1 MKKKMKQRIL
11 RFQLVETL
19 SRLWPYL
26 KPERR
31 RLLLVA
37 AATLGLTVVEVSV
50 PILVG
55 IFLDS
60 LLSEL
65 GGRQPSTPP
74 LLDNRMIIALL
85 ALGALLRGYLLY
97 QQRSLSGQM
106 GQRVAARMRDA
117 LWVHLQKL
125 PLEFTRRR
133 GPGRLLVRFI
143 SDTKAVQRL
152 VSQGMVQLV
161 QDVLVVI
168 GVIAVLTYLNL
179 LVGLGTTLLLPLIA
193 LVFGRIN
200 PKVKKAAR
208 DPRYRGTR
216 LSAYMNERLTGLA
229 AVKIHGR
236 QREEAKR
243 ARKLNRKVASRGGRL
258 AAAGGQLQGASAAAV
273 ALVTTLTL
281 GLAAEEV
288 AAGRLTAGYLV
299 TSYALIGLLVPIVQ
313 RITIFNR
320 TLQEAQ
326 ISVERLAQT
335 LAEEPESPQ
344 EEELP
349 EVEVSEGLVSVEGVS
364 FSYPDGTLALEDV
377 SLTARRGELVALV
390 GPNGAGKSKPLELL
404 PRFRQPTNGRIMIDG
419 QDITEVS
426 LESLRSK
433 IGFVTQDTPLFEA
446 TITENITYGTRGDA
460 SSEALEEQIQQ
471 AARLAGVDELVASL
485 PEGWE
490 TKVSEGRRMLSRGQ
504 RQRVVLARALA
515 ADPPIIVLDEVG
527 SALDIETQRTLAE
540 QLRMLAQ
547 HKTVILATQSMPAM
561 LMADRVYKMEGG
573 RIVEEDRDEAILTH
587 LEGT

>member
-1 MKKKMKQRIL
+1 MKQRIL

-31 RLLLVA
+31 RLLLIA

-55 IFLDS
+55 IFMNS

-65 GGRQPSTPP
+65 SGRQSTTAP
-74 LLDNRMIIALL
+74 LLDNRTIIALV
-85 ALGALLRGYLLY
+85 AVGALLRGYLLY
-97 QQRSLSGQM
+97 QQRSLSGRI

-117 LWVHLQKL
+117 VWVHLQEV
-125 PLEFTRRR
+125 PLEYTRRR

-152 VSQGMVQLV
+152 VSQGMVQLI
-161 QDVLVVI
+161 QDVLFVI
-168 GVIAVLTYLNL
+168 GAIAVLMYLNL
-179 LVGLGTTLLLPLIA
+179 LVGFGVTLLLPLTA
-193 LVFGRIN
+193 LVFWRIN
-200 PKVKKAAR
+200 PRVQQASR
-208 DPRYRGTR
+208 DTRYRRTL
-216 LSAYMNERLTGLA
+216 LSAHLNERLTGLA
-229 AVKIHGR
+229 VVKIHGR

-243 ARKLNRKVASRGGRL
+243 VGKLNRKVASRGARL
-258 AAAGGQLQGASAAAV
+258 AAAGGRLQGASAATV

-288 AAGRLTAGYLV
+288 AAGRLSAGYLV
-299 TSYALIGLLVPIVQ
+299 TSYALIGLLAPVVQ
-313 RITIFNR
+313 RITIVNR

-349 EVEVSEGLVSVEGVS
+349 EVEVSEGLVSIEGVS
-364 FSYPDGTLALEDV
+364 FSYPDGTLALENV

-390 GPNGAGKSKPLELL
+390 GPNGAGKSTLLELL
-404 PRFRQPTNGRIMIDG
+404 PRFRQPTNGRIVIDG
-419 QDITEVS
+419 QDIAGVS

-433 IGFVTQDTPLFEA
+433 IGFVTQDTPLFDG
-446 TITENITYGTRGDA
+446 TITENVTYGVRGDA
-460 SSEALEEQIQQ
+460 SEASEEQIQQ

-490 TKVSEGRRMLSRGQ
+490 TKVREGRRMLSRGQ

-515 ADPPIIVLDEVG
+515 ADPSIILLDEVG
-527 SALDIETQRTLAE
+527 SVLDIESQRTLSE
-540 QLRMLAQ
+540 QLRVLAE
-547 HKTVILATQSMPAM
+547 HKTVILATHSMPAM
-561 LMADRVYKMEGG
+561 LMADRVYRMEGG
-573 RIVEEDRDEAILTH
+573 RIVEEDRDEAVLTR
-587 LEGT
+587 LEGM

>member
-1 MKKKMKQRIL
+1 MKRRIL

-26 KPERR
+26 RPERR

-55 IFLDS
+55 KFINS

-65 GGRQPSTPP
+65 SGRQPTTTAPV
-74 LLDNRMIIALL
+74 LNNHVILALL
-85 ALGALLRGYLLY
+85 AVGALLRGYLLY
-97 QQRSLSGQM
+97 QQRSLSGRI
-106 GQRVAARMRDA
+106 GQRVTARMRDA
-117 LWVHLQKL
+117 VWVHLQEVS
-125 PLEFTRRR
+125 LEYTRRR
-133 GPGRLLVRFI
+133 GPGRLLVRFL
-143 SDTKAVQRL
+143 SDAKAVQRL

-161 QDVLVVI
+161 QDVLFVI
-168 GVIAVLTYLNL
+168 GAIAVLMYLNL
-179 LVGLGTTLLLPLIA
+179 LVGLGTALLLPLTA
-193 LVFGRIN
+193 LIFWGIN
-200 PKVKKAAR
+200 PKVQKASR
-208 DPRYRGTR
+208 DTRYRRTL
-216 LSAYMNERLTGLA
+216 LSAHLNERLMGLA
-229 AVKIHGR
+229 VVKIHGR

-243 ARKLNRKVASRGGRL
+243 ASKLNSKVASRGARM
-258 AAAGGQLQGASAAAV
+258 AAAGGRLQGASAATV

-288 AAGRLTAGYLV
+288 AAGRLSAGYLV
-299 TSYALIGLLVPIVQ
+299 TSYALIGLLAPVVQ
-313 RITIFNR
+313 RITTFNR

-349 EVEVSEGLVSVEGVS
+349 EVQVSEGLVSVEGVS
-364 FSYPDGTLALEDV
+364 FSYPDGTPALDDV

-390 GPNGAGKSKPLELL
+390 GANGAGKSTLLELL
-404 PRFRQPTNGRIMIDG
+404 PRFRRPTDGRIVIDG
-419 QDITEVS
+419 QDTAGVS

-433 IGFVTQDTPLFEA
+433 VGFVAQDTPLFNG
-446 TITENITYGTRGDA
+446 TIAENVTYGVRGEA
-460 SSEALEEQIQQ
+460 SEASEEQIQR

-490 TKVSEGRRMLSRGQ
+490 TKVREGRRMLSSGQ
-504 RQRVVLARALA
+504 RQRVALARALA
-515 ADPPIIVLDEVG
+515 ADPSIIVLDEVG
-527 SALDIETQRTLAE
+527 SGLDIETQKTLSE
-540 QLRMLAQ
+540 HMRVLAQ
-547 HKTVILATQSMPAM
+547 HKTVILATHSMPAM
-561 LMADRVYKMEGG
+561 LMADRVYRMEGG
-573 RIVEEDRDEAILTH
+573 RIVEEDRDEAVLTR
-587 LEGT
+587 LEGM

>member
-1 MKKKMKQRIL
+1 MEQRIQQRIL

-19 SRLWPYL
+19 SRIWPYL

-31 RLLLVA
+31 RLFLVA

-55 IFLDS
+55 IFIDS

-65 GGRQPSTPP
+65 SGRQPTTTP
-74 LLDNRMIIALL
+74 LLDNRTIIALL
-85 ALGALLRGYLLY
+85 GVGALMRGYLLY
-97 QQRSLSGQM
+97 QQRSLSGRM

-117 LWVHLQKL
+117 LWVHLQQM
-125 PLEFTRRR
+125 PLEYTRRR

-152 VSQGMVQLV
+152 VSQGMVQLI
-161 QDVLVVI
+161 QDILVVI

-179 LVGLGTTLLLPLIA
+179 LVGLGTILLLPLIA
-193 LVFGRIN
+193 LIFWRMN
-200 PKVKKAAR
+200 PRVQKASR
-208 DPRYRGTR
+208 DTRTRRTR

-258 AAAGGQLQGASAAAV
+258 ASAGAV
-273 ALVTTLTL
+273 ALATTLTL
-281 GLAAEEV
+281 ALAAEEV
-288 AAGRLTAGYLV
+288 AAGRLSAGYLV
-299 TSYALIGLLVPIVQ
+299 TSYALIGLLAPIVQ

-335 LAEEPESPQ
+335 LAEEPESPH

-364 FSYPDGTLALEDV
+364 FSYPDGTLVLDEV

-390 GPNGAGKSKPLELL
+390 GPNGAGKSTLLELL

-419 QDITEVS
+419 QDIADVS

-433 IGFVTQDTPLFEA
+433 IGFVNQEILLIDT
-446 TITENITYGTRGDA
+446 TTTENVTYGTRDDA
-460 SSEALEEQIQQ
+460 SEEQIQQ
-471 AARLAGVDELVASL
+471 AARLAGVDEVVASL
-485 PEGWE
+485 PDGWE
-490 TKVSEGRRMLSRGQ
+490 TKVREGRRMLSQGQ

-515 ADPPIIVLDEVG
+515 ADPSIIVLDEVG
-527 SALDIETQRTLAE
+527 SGLDIETQQTLSE
-540 QLRMLAQ
+540 QLRVLAQ
-547 HKTVILATQSMPAM
+547 HKTVIVATHSMPAM
-561 LMADRVYKMEGG
+561 LMADRVYRMEGG
-573 RIVEEDRDEAILTH
+573 RIVEEDRGEAVLTR

>member
-1 MKKKMKQRIL
+1 MKQRIH

-19 SRLWPYL
+19 SRIWPYL
-26 KPERR
+26 KPEWR

-37 AATLGLTVVEVSV
+37 GATLGLTVVEVSV

-55 IFLDS
+55 IFVNS

-65 GGRQPSTPP
+65 SGRQPTTMAP
-74 LLDNRMIIALL
+74 LLNNRTILVLL
-85 ALGALLRGYLLY
+85 AVGALLRGYLLY
-97 QQRSLSGQM
+97 QQRSLSGRI
-106 GQRVAARMRDA
+106 GQRVAASMRDA
-117 LWVHLQKL
+117 VWAHLQEV
-125 PLEFTRRR
+125 PLDYTRRR

-161 QDVLVVI
+161 QDVLFVI
-168 GVIAVLTYLNL
+168 GAIAVLTYLNL
-179 LVGLGTTLLLPLIA
+179 VVGLSATLLLPLIA
-193 LVFGRIN
+193 LIFWRIN
-200 PKVKKAAR
+200 PRVQQASR
-208 DPRYRGTR
+208 DTRNRRTR
-216 LSAYMNERLTGLA
+216 LSAHLNERLTGLA
-229 AVKIHGR
+229 VVKIHGR
-236 QREEAKR
+236 RRDEAKR
-243 ARKLNRKVASRGGRL
+243 VRKLNRNVASRGTRL
-258 AAAGGQLQGASAAAV
+258 ATAGGQLQGASAATV

-288 AAGRLTAGYLV
+288 AAGRLSAGYLV
-299 TSYALIGLLVPIVQ
+299 TSYALIGLLAPVVQ
-313 RITIFNR
+313 RITIVNR

-335 LAEEPESPQ
+335 LAEESESPRD
-344 EEELP
+344 EELP
-349 EVEVSEGLVSVEGVS
+349 EVEVSEGFVSVEGVS
-364 FSYPDGTLALEDV
+364 FSYPDGTLALENV

-390 GPNGAGKSKPLELL
+390 GSNGAGKSTLLELV
-404 PRFRQPTNGRIMIDG
+404 PRFRQPTNGRIVIDG
-419 QDITEVS
+419 QDIAGVS

-433 IGFVTQDTPLFEA
+433 IGFVTQDTPLFDG
-446 TITENITYGTRGDA
+446 TITENVTYGVRGDA
-460 SSEALEEQIQQ
+460 SEEQIQQ

-490 TKVSEGRRMLSRGQ
+490 TKVREGRRMLSRGQ

-527 SALDIETQRTLAE
+527 STLDIETQRTLSE
-540 QLRMLAQ
+540 RLRVLAQ
-547 HKTVILATQSMPAM
+547 HKTVIVATHSMPAM

-573 RIVEEDRDEAILTH
+573 RIVEEDRDEAVLTH

>member
-1 MKKKMKQRIL
+1 MKQRIL

-19 SRLWPYL
+19 SRIWPFL
-26 KPERR
+26 KPEWQ

-37 AATLGLTVVEVSV
+37 AMTLGLIVVEVSV

-60 LLSEL
+60 LLSGL
-65 GGRQPSTPP
+65 SGRQPTTTAP
-74 LLDNRMIIALL
+74 LLNNRMIIGLL
-85 ALGALLRGYLLY
+85 AVGALLRGYLLY
-97 QQRSLSGQM
+97 QQRSISGRI

-117 LWVHLQKL
+117 VWVHLQEV
-125 PLEFTRRR
+125 PLDYTRRR

-161 QDVLVVI
+161 QDVLFVM
-168 GVIAVLTYLNL
+168 GAIAVLTYLNL
-179 LVGLGTTLLLPLIA
+179 VVGLATTLLLPLIA
-193 LVFGRIN
+193 LIFWRIN
-200 PKVKKAAR
+200 PRVQQASR
-208 DPRYRGTR
+208 DTRNRRTR
-216 LSAYMNERLTGLA
+216 LSAHLNERLTGLA
-229 AVKIHGR
+229 VVKVHGR

-243 ARKLNRKVASRGGRL
+243 VRKLNRNVASRGARL
-258 AAAGGQLQGASAAAV
+258 ATAGGQLQGASAATV

-288 AAGRLTAGYLV
+288 AAGRLSAGYLV
-299 TSYALIGLLVPIVQ
+299 TSYALIGLLAPVVQ

-320 TLQEAQ
+320 TLQEAE

-335 LAEEPESPQ
+335 LAEEPESPRD
-344 EEELP
+344 EELP

-364 FSYPDGTLALEDV
+364 FSYPDGTLAVDEV

-390 GPNGAGKSKPLELL
+390 GPNGAGKSTLLELL
-404 PRFRQPTNGRIMIDG
+404 PRFRQPTNGRIVVDG
-419 QDITEVS
+419 QDIADVS

-433 IGFVTQDTPLFEA
+433 IGFVTQDTPLFDG
-446 TITENITYGTRGDA
+446 TIAENVTYGVRGEA
-460 SSEALEEQIQQ
+460 SEEQIQQ

-490 TKVSEGRRMLSRGQ
+490 TKVREGRRMLSHGQ

-515 ADPPIIVLDEVG
+515 ADPSIILLDEVG
-527 SALDIETQRTLAE
+527 SGLDIETQRALSE
-540 QLRMLAQ
+540 QLRVLAQ
-547 HKTVILATQSMPAM
+547 HKTVIVATHSMPAI
-561 LMADRVYKMEGG
+561 LMADRVYRIDRG
-573 RIVEEDRDEAILTH
+573 RIVEEDHDAMLTR
-587 LEGT
+587 LEELP

>member
-1 MKKKMKQRIL
+1 MKQRIL

-19 SRLWPYL
+19 SRIWPYL
-26 KPERR
+26 KPEWRG
-31 RLLLVA
+31 LLLVA

-55 IFLDS
+55 IFIDS
-60 LLSEL
+60 LLSGL
-65 GGRQPSTPP
+65 SGRQPTTTAP
-74 LLDNRMIIALL
+74 LLNNRMIIVLL
-85 ALGALLRGYLLY
+85 AVGALLRGYLLY
-97 QQRSLSGQM
+97 QQRSLSGRI

-117 LWVHLQKL
+117 VWVHLQEV
-125 PLEFTRRR
+125 PLDYTRRR

-161 QDVLVVI
+161 QDILFVI
-168 GVIAVLTYLNL
+168 GAIAVLTYLNL
-179 LVGLGTTLLLPLIA
+179 VVGLGTILLLPLIA
-193 LVFGRIN
+193 LIFWRMN
-200 PKVKKAAR
+200 PRVQKASR
-208 DPRYRGTR
+208 DTRNRRTR
-216 LSAYMNERLTGLA
+216 LSAHLNERLTGLA
-229 AVKIHGR
+229 VVKIHGR

-243 ARKLNRKVASRGGRL
+243 VRKLNRNVASRGTRL
-258 AAAGGQLQGASAAAV
+258 ATAGGQLQGASAATV

-288 AAGRLTAGYLV
+288 AAGRLSAGYLV
-299 TSYALIGLLVPIVQ
+299 TSYALIGLLAPVVQ

-320 TLQEAQ
+320 TLQEAE
-326 ISVERLAQT
+326 ISIERLAQT

-349 EVEVSEGLVSVEGVS
+349 EVEVGEGLVSVEGVS
-364 FSYPDGTLALEDV
+364 FSYPDGTQALDEV
-377 SLTARRGELVALV
+377 SLTAGRGELVALV
-390 GPNGAGKSKPLELL
+390 GPNGAGKSTLLELL

-419 QDITEVS
+419 QDIADVS

-433 IGFVTQDTPLFEA
+433 IGFVNQDTPLFDG
-446 TITENITYGTRGDA
+446 TITENVTYGVRGDA
-460 SSEALEEQIQQ
+460 SEEQIQQ

-547 HKTVILATQSMPAM
+547 HKTVIVATHSMHAM

-573 RIVEEDRDEAILTH
+573 RIVEEDRDEAVLTR
-587 LEGT
+587 LEGA

>member
-1 MKKKMKQRIL
+1 MKQRIQQRIL

-37 AATLGLTVVEVSV
+37 AATLGLTVVEVSI

-60 LLSEL
+60 LLSDL
-65 GGRQPSTPP
+65 SGRQPPTVPV
-74 LLDNRMIIALL
+74 LDNHMIIALL
-85 ALGALLRGYLLY
+85 AVGALLRGYLLY

-117 LWVHLQKL
+117 LWVHLQKM
-125 PLEFTRRR
+125 PLEYTRRR

-168 GVIAVLTYLNL
+168 GVIGVLMYLNL

-193 LVFGRIN
+193 LIFWRIN
-200 PKVKKAAR
+200 PRVQKASR
-208 DPRYRGTR
+208 DTRTRRTR
-216 LSAYMNERLTGLA
+216 LSAYMNERLTGLV

-258 AAAGGQLQGASAAAV
+258 ATAGAQLQGASAGAV
-273 ALVTTLTL
+273 ALITTLAL
-281 GLAAEEV
+281 ALAAEEV
-288 AAGRLTAGYLV
+288 AAGRLSAGYLV

-344 EEELP
+344 DEELP
-349 EVEVSEGLVSVEGVS
+349 QVEVSEGLVSIEGVS
-364 FSYPDGTLALEDV
+364 FSYPDGTLTLENA

-390 GPNGAGKSKPLELL
+390 GPNGAGKSTLLELL
-404 PRFRQPTNGRIMIDG
+404 PRFRQPTHGRIMIDG
-419 QDITEVS
+419 QDTAGVS

-433 IGFVTQDTPLFEA
+433 IGFVTQDTPLFDG
-446 TITENITYGTRGDA
+446 TITENVTYGMRGDA
-460 SSEALEEQIQQ
+460 SEASEEQIQQ

-527 SALDIETQRTLAE
+527 SPLDIEAQRTLAE

-547 HKTVILATQSMPAM
+547 HKTVILATHSMPAM

-573 RIVEEDRDEAILTH
+573 RIVEEDRDEVMLTR
-587 LEGT
+587 LEGA

>member
-1 MKKKMKQRIL
+1 MKQRIL

-31 RLLLVA
+31 RLLLIA

-55 IFLDS
+55 IFMNS

-65 GGRQPSTPP
+65 SGRQSTTAPVM
-74 LLDNRMIIALL
+74 DNRMIIALL
-85 ALGALLRGYLLY
+85 AVGALLRGYLLY
-97 QQRSLSGQM
+97 QQRSLSGRI

-117 LWVHLQKL
+117 VWVHLQEV
-125 PLEFTRRR
+125 PLEYTRWR

-152 VSQGMVQLV
+152 VSQGMVQLI
-161 QDVLVVI
+161 QDVLFVI
-168 GVIAVLTYLNL
+168 GAIAVLMYLNL
-179 LVGLGTTLLLPLIA
+179 LVGFGVTLLLPLTA
-193 LVFGRIN
+193 LVFWRIN
-200 PKVKKAAR
+200 PRVQQASR
-208 DPRYRGTR
+208 DTRYRRTL
-216 LSAYMNERLTGLA
+216 LSAHLNERLTGLA
-229 AVKIHGR
+229 VVKIHGR

-243 ARKLNRKVASRGGRL
+243 VGKLNRKVASRGARL
-258 AAAGGQLQGASAAAV
+258 AAAGGRLQGASAATV

-299 TSYALIGLLVPIVQ
+299 TSYALIGLLAPVVQ
-313 RITIFNR
+313 RITIVNR

-349 EVEVSEGLVSVEGVS
+349 EVEVSEGLVSIEGVS
-364 FSYPDGTLALEDV
+364 FSYPDGTLALDGV
-377 SLTARRGELVALV
+377 NLTARRGELVALV
-390 GPNGAGKSKPLELL
+390 GPNGAGKSTLLELL
-404 PRFRQPTNGRIMIDG
+404 PRFGQPTHGRIVIDG
-419 QDITEVS
+419 QDIADVS

-433 IGFVTQDTPLFEA
+433 IGFVTQDTPLFDG
-446 TITENITYGTRGDA
+446 TITENVTYGVRGDA
-460 SSEALEEQIQQ
+460 SEASEEQIQQ

-485 PEGWE
+485 PDGWE
-490 TKVSEGRRMLSRGQ
+490 TKVREGRRMLSRGQ

-515 ADPPIIVLDEVG
+515 ADPSIILLDEVG
-527 SALDIETQRTLAE
+527 SVLDIESQRTLSE
-540 QLRMLAQ
+540 QLRVLAE
-547 HKTVILATQSMPAM
+547 HKTVIFATHSMPAM
-561 LMADRVYKMEGG
+561 LMADRVYRMEGG
-573 RIVEEDRDEAILTH
+573 RIVEEDRDAVLTR
-587 LEGT
+587 LEGM

>member
-1 MKKKMKQRIL
+1 MKQRIL
-11 RFQLVETL
+11 RLQLVETL
-19 SRLWPYL
+19 SRIWPYL
-26 KPERR
+26 KPERY

-65 GGRQPSTPP
+65 SGRQPATAPV
-74 LLDNRMIIALL
+74 LDNRMILALL
-85 ALGALLRGYLLY
+85 AAGALLRGYLLY
-97 QQRSLSGQM
+97 QQRSLSGRI

-117 LWVHLQKL
+117 VWVQLQEL
-125 PLEFTRRR
+125 PLEYTRRR

-152 VSQGMVQLV
+152 VSQGMVQLI

-168 GVIAVLTYLNL
+168 GVIAVLAYLNL

-193 LVFGRIN
+193 LVFWRIN
-200 PKVKKAAR
+200 PRVQQASR
-208 DPRYRGTR
+208 DTRSRRTR
-216 LSAYMNERLTGLA
+216 LSAYLNERLTGLA

-243 ARKLNRKVASRGGRL
+243 AGKLNRKVASRGGRL
-258 AAAGGQLQGASAAAV
+258 ATAGAQLQGASAATV

-299 TSYALIGLLVPIVQ
+299 TSYALIGLLAPVVQ

-344 EEELP
+344 DEELP
-349 EVEVSEGLVSVEGVS
+349 DVEVSEGLVSVEGVS
-364 FSYPDGTLALEDV
+364 FSYPDGTLALDEV

-390 GPNGAGKSKPLELL
+390 GPNGAGKSTLLELL
-404 PRFRQPTNGRIMIDG
+404 PRFRQPTNGRIVIDG
-419 QDITEVS
+419 QDIADFS

-433 IGFVTQDTPLFEA
+433 IGFVTQDTPLFDG
-446 TITENITYGTRGDA
+446 TIAENVTYGVRGDA
-460 SSEALEEQIQQ
+460 AEEQIQQ

-490 TKVSEGRRMLSRGQ
+490 TKVREGRRMLSRGQ

-515 ADPPIIVLDEVG
+515 ADPSIIVLDEVG
-527 SALDIETQRTLAE
+527 SALDIETQRTLTE
-540 QLRMLAQ
+540 ELRVLAQ
-547 HKTVILATQSMPAM
+547 HKTVIVATHSMPAM
-561 LMADRVYKMEGG
+561 LMADRIYRMDRGC
-573 RIVEEDRDEAILTH
+573 IVEEDRDAVLTH

>member
-1 MKKKMKQRIL
+1 MKQRIL

-31 RLLLVA
+31 RLLLIA

-55 IFLDS
+55 IFMNS

-65 GGRQPSTPP
+65 SGRQSTTAPVM
-74 LLDNRMIIALL
+74 DNRMILVLL
-85 ALGALLRGYLLY
+85 AVGALLRGYLLY
-97 QQRSLSGQM
+97 QQRSLSGRI

-117 LWVHLQKL
+117 VWVHLQEV
-125 PLEFTRRR
+125 PLDYARRR

-152 VSQGMVQLV
+152 VSQGMVQLG
-161 QDVLVVI
+161 QDVLFV
-168 GVIAVLTYLNL
+168 GGAIAVLTYLNL
-179 LVGLGTTLLLPLIA
+179 VVGLSTALLLPLTA
-193 LVFGRIN
+193 LIFWRIN
-200 PKVKKAAR
+200 PRVQQASR
-208 DPRYRGTR
+208 DTR
-216 LSAYMNERLTGLA
+216 NRRTLLSAHLNERLTGLA
-229 AVKIHGR
+229 VVKIHGR

-243 ARKLNRKVASRGGRL
+243 VGKLNRKVASRGARL
-258 AAAGGQLQGASAAAV
+258 ASAGGQLQGASAATV

-288 AAGRLTAGYLV
+288 AAGRLSAGYLV
-299 TSYALIGLLVPIVQ
+299 TSYALIGLLAPIVQ

-335 LAEEPESPQ
+335 LAEEPESPH

-390 GPNGAGKSKPLELL
+390 GPNGAGKSTLLELL
-404 PRFRQPTNGRIMIDG
+404 PRFRQPSNGRIVIDG
-419 QDITEVS
+419 QDIAGVS

-433 IGFVTQDTPLFEA
+433 IGFVTQDTSLIDG
-446 TITENITYGTRGDA
+446 TTTENVTYGVRGDA
-460 SSEALEEQIQQ
+460 SEASEEQIQQ

-485 PEGWE
+485 PDGWE
-490 TKVSEGRRMLSRGQ
+490 TKVREGRRMLSSGQ

-515 ADPPIIVLDEVG
+515 ADPSIIVLDEVG
-527 SALDIETQRTLAE
+527 SVLDIETQRTLTE
-540 QLRMLAQ
+540 QLRVLAQ
-547 HKTVILATQSMPAM
+547 HKTVIFATHSMPAM
-561 LMADRVYKMEGG
+561 LMADRVYRMEGG
-573 RIVEEDRDEAILTH
+573 RIVEEDRHEVVLTR
-587 LEGT
+587 LEGM

>member
-1 MKKKMKQRIL
+1 MKQRIL

-37 AATLGLTVVEVSV
+37 ATTLGLTVVEVSV

-55 IFLDS
+55 KFMNS

-65 GGRQPSTPP
+65 SGRQPTTTPA
-74 LLDNRMIIALL
+74 LLNNHVIIALL
-85 ALGALLRGYLLY
+85 AVGALLRGYLLY
-97 QQRSLSGQM
+97 QQRSLSGRI
-106 GQRVAARMRDA
+106 GQRVTARMRDA
-117 LWVHLQKL
+117 VWVHLQEV
-125 PLEFTRRR
+125 PLEYTRRR
-133 GPGRLLVRFI
+133 GPGRLLVRFL
-143 SDTKAVQRL
+143 SDAKAVQRL
-152 VSQGMVQLV
+152 VSQGMVQLI
-161 QDVLVVI
+161 QDVLFVI
-168 GVIAVLTYLNL
+168 GAIAVLLYLNL
-179 LVGLGTTLLLPLIA
+179 LVGLGVTLLLPLTA
-193 LVFGRIN
+193 LVFWRIN
-200 PKVKKAAR
+200 PRVQKASR
-208 DPRYRGTR
+208 DTRYRRTL
-216 LSAYMNERLTGLA
+216 LSAHLNERLSGLA
-229 AVKIHGR
+229 VVKIHGR

-243 ARKLNRKVASRGGRL
+243 VGKLNSKVASRGARM
-258 AAAGGQLQGASAAAV
+258 AAAGGRLQGASAATV

-288 AAGRLTAGYLV
+288 AAGRLSAGYLV
-299 TSYALIGLLVPIVQ
+299 TSYALIGLLAPVVQ
-313 RITIFNR
+313 RITTFNR

-335 LAEEPESPQ
+335 LAEERESPQ

-364 FSYPDGTLALEDV
+364 FSYPDGTLALDDV
-377 SLTARRGELVALV
+377 SLRARRGELVALV
-390 GPNGAGKSKPLELL
+390 GANGAGKSTLLELL

-419 QDITEVS
+419 QDIAGVS

-433 IGFVTQDTPLFEA
+433 IGFVTQDTPLFDG
-446 TITENITYGTRGDA
+446 TITENVTYGVRGDA
-460 SSEALEEQIQQ
+460 SEASEEQIQQ

-490 TKVSEGRRMLSRGQ
+490 TKVREGRRMLSSGQ

-515 ADPPIIVLDEVG
+515 ADPSIIVLDEVG
-527 SALDIETQRTLAE
+527 SVLDIEAQRTLSE
-540 QLRMLAQ
+540 QLRVLAK
-547 HKTVILATQSMPAM
+547 HKTVIVATHSMPAM
-561 LMADRVYKMEGG
+561 LMADRVYRMEGG
-573 RIVEEDRDEAILTH
+573 RIVEEDRGEAVLTR
-587 LEGT
+587 LEGA

>member
-1 MKKKMKQRIL
+1 MKQRIQQLIL

-26 KPERR
+26 KLERR
-31 RLLLVA
+31 WLLLVA

-161 QDVLVVI
+161 QDVLVVV

-193 LVFGRIN
+193 LVFWRIN
-200 PKVKKAAR
+200 PRVQKASR
-208 DPRYRGTR
+208 DTRYRRTR

-236 QREEAKR
+236 QRGRCGKVECRVLGNVLCADR
-243 ARKLNRKVASRGGRL
+243 A
-258 AAAGGQLQGASAAAV
+258 
-273 ALVTTLTL
+273 
-281 GLAAEEV
+281 
-288 AAGRLTAGYLV
+288 
-299 TSYALIGLLVPIVQ
+299 
-313 RITIFNR
+313 
-320 TLQEAQ
+320 
-326 ISVERLAQT
+326 
-335 LAEEPESPQ
+335 
-344 EEELP
+344 
-349 EVEVSEGLVSVEGVS
+349 
-364 FSYPDGTLALEDV
+364 
-377 SLTARRGELVALV
+377 V
-390 GPNGAGKSKPLELL
+390 GPNHPTDHYLQPNAPGGADLC
-404 PRFRQPTNGRIMIDG
+404 
-419 QDITEVS
+419 
-426 LESLRSK
+426 
-433 IGFVTQDTPLFEA
+433 
-446 TITENITYGTRGDA
+446 
-460 SSEALEEQIQQ
+460 
-471 AARLAGVDELVASL
+471 
-485 PEGWE
+485 
-490 TKVSEGRRMLSRGQ
+490 
-504 RQRVVLARALA
+504 
-515 ADPPIIVLDEVG
+515 
-527 SALDIETQRTLAE
+527 
-540 QLRMLAQ
+540 
-547 HKTVILATQSMPAM
+547 
-561 LMADRVYKMEGG
+561 
-573 RIVEEDRDEAILTH
+573 
-587 LEGT
+587 

>member
-1 MKKKMKQRIL
+1 MKQRIL

-19 SRLWPYL
+19 SRIWPYL

-55 IFLDS
+55 IFMNS

-65 GGRQPSTPP
+65 SGRQPTTTAP
-74 LLDNRMIIALL
+74 LLNNRTIIALL
-85 ALGALLRGYLLY
+85 AVGALLRGYLLY
-97 QQRSLSGQM
+97 QQRSLSGRI

-117 LWVHLQKL
+117 VWVHLQEV
-125 PLEFTRRR
+125 PLEYTRRR

-161 QDVLVVI
+161 QDVLFVI
-168 GVIAVLTYLNL
+168 GAIAVLLYLNL
-179 LVGLGTTLLLPLIA
+179 LVGLSTTLLVSLTALI
-193 LVFGRIN
+193 FWRIN
-200 PKVKKAAR
+200 PRVQKASR
-208 DPRYRGTR
+208 DTRYRRTL
-216 LSAYMNERLTGLA
+216 LSAHLNERLRGLA
-229 AVKIHGR
+229 VVKIHGR

-243 ARKLNRKVASRGGRL
+243 VGKLNRKVASRGTRL
-258 AAAGGQLQGASAAAV
+258 ATAGGQLQGASAATV

-288 AAGRLTAGYLV
+288 AAGRLSAGYLV
-299 TSYALIGLLVPIVQ
+299 TSYALIGLLAPIVQ

-335 LAEEPESPQ
+335 LAEEPESPH

-390 GPNGAGKSKPLELL
+390 GPNGAGKSTLLELL
-404 PRFRQPTNGRIMIDG
+404 PRFRQPSNGRIVIDG
-419 QDITEVS
+419 QDIAGVS

-433 IGFVTQDTPLFEA
+433 IGFVTQDTSLIDG
-446 TITENITYGTRGDA
+446 TTTENVTYGVRGDA
-460 SSEALEEQIQQ
+460 SEASEEQIQQ

-485 PEGWE
+485 PDGWE
-490 TKVSEGRRMLSRGQ
+490 TKVREGRRMLSSGQ

-527 SALDIETQRTLAE
+527 SVLDIETQRTLTE
-540 QLRMLAQ
+540 QLRVLAQ
-547 HKTVILATQSMPAM
+547 HKTVIFATHSMPAM
-561 LMADRVYKMEGG
+561 LMADRVYRMEGG
-573 RIVEEDRDEAILTH
+573 RIVEEDRHEVVLTR
-587 LEGT
+587 LEGM

>member
-1 MKKKMKQRIL
+1 MKQRIQQRIL

-19 SRLWPYL
+19 SRIWPYL

-37 AATLGLTVVEVSV
+37 AATLGLTVVEVSI

-55 IFLDS
+55 VFLDS

-65 GGRQPSTPP
+65 SGRQPTTPP
-74 LLDNRMIIALL
+74 ILDNRAIIALL
-85 ALGALLRGYLLY
+85 AVGALLRGYLLY
-97 QQRSLSGQM
+97 QQRSLSGRM

-117 LWVHLQKL
+117 LWVHLQKM
-125 PLEFTRRR
+125 PLEYTRRR

-152 VSQGMVQLV
+152 VSQGMVQLI
-161 QDVLVVI
+161 QDVLMVI
-168 GVIAVLTYLNL
+168 GVIAVLMYLNL
-179 LVGLGTTLLLPLIA
+179 LVGLGTILLLPLIA
-193 LVFGRIN
+193 LIFWRMN
-200 PKVKKAAR
+200 PRVQKASR
-208 DPRYRGTR
+208 DTRTRRTR

-243 ARKLNRKVASRGGRL
+243 ARKLNRNVASRGGRL
-258 AAAGGQLQGASAAAV
+258 ASAGAQLQGASAGAV
-273 ALVTTLTL
+273 ALVTTLAL
-281 GLAAEEV
+281 ALAAEEV
-288 AAGRLTAGYLV
+288 AAGRLSAGYLV
-299 TSYALIGLLVPIVQ
+299 TSYALIGLLAPIVQ

-335 LAEEPESPQ
+335 LSEEPESPQ
-344 EEELP
+344 EAELP
-349 EVEVSEGLVSVEGVS
+349 EVELSEGLVSVERVS

-377 SLTARRGELVALV
+377 SLSARRGELVALV
-390 GPNGAGKSKPLELL
+390 GPNGAGKSTLLELL
-404 PRFRQPTNGRIMIDG
+404 PRFRQPTHGRIVIDG
-419 QDITEVS
+419 QDTADVS
-426 LESLRSK
+426 LESLRFN
-433 IGFVTQDTPLFEA
+433 IGFVTQDTPLFDG
-446 TITENITYGTRGDA
+446 TITENVTYGMRGDA
-460 SSEALEEQIQQ
+460 SEASEEQIRQ
-471 AARLAGVDELVASL
+471 AARLAGVDELVTSL

-504 RQRVVLARALA
+504 RQRVLLARALA
-515 ADPPIIVLDEVG
+515 TDPPIIVLDEVG

-540 QLRMLAQ
+540 QLRLLAQ
-547 HKTVILATQSMPAM
+547 HKTVIVATHSMPAM

-573 RIVEEDRDEAILTH
+573 RIVEEDRDEAVLTR
-587 LEGT
+587 LEGA

>member
-1 MKKKMKQRIL
+1 MKQRIQQRIL

-117 LWVHLQKL
+117 LWVHLQQL

-161 QDVLVVI
+161 QDILVVI
-168 GVIAVLTYLNL
+168 GVITVLTYLNL
-179 LVGLGTTLLLPLIA
+179 FVGLGTTLLLPLIA
-193 LVFGRIN
+193 LVFWRIN
-200 PKVKKAAR
+200 PKVQKASR
-208 DPRYRGTR
+208 DTRYRRTR

-243 ARKLNRKVASRGGRL
+243 AGKLNRKVASRGGRL
-258 AAAGGQLQGASAAAV
+258 ATAGAQLQGASAGTV

-281 GLAAEEV
+281 ALAAEEV
-288 AAGRLTAGYLV
+288 AAGRLSAGYLV
-299 TSYALIGLLVPIVQ
+299 TSYALIGLLAPITQ

-335 LAEEPESPQ
+335 LAQEPESPQ
-344 EEELP
+344 DEVLP

-390 GPNGAGKSKPLELL
+390 GPNGAGKSTLLELL

-419 QDITEVS
+419 QDITDVS
-426 LESLRSK
+426 LQSLRSK

-446 TITENITYGTRGDA
+446 TITENITYGARGDA
-460 SSEALEEQIQQ
+460 SEASEEQIQQ

-504 RQRVVLARALA
+504 RQRVLLARALV

-527 SALDIETQRTLAE
+527 SALDVEAQRTLSD
-540 QLRMLAQ
+540 QLRVLAQ
-547 HKTVILATQSMPAM
+547 HKTVVLATHSMPAM
-561 LMADRVYKMEGG
+561 LMAERVYKMEGG
-573 RIVEEDRDEAILTH
+573 RIVEEDRDEAVLTR

>member
-1 MKKKMKQRIL
+1 MKQRIL

-19 SRLWPYL
+19 SRIWPYL
-26 KPERR
+26 KPEWR

-55 IFLDS
+55 IFMNS

-65 GGRQPSTPP
+65 SGRQPTTTAP
-74 LLDNRMIIALL
+74 LLNNHVIIALL

-97 QQRSLSGQM
+97 QQRSISGRI
-106 GQRVAARMRDA
+106 GQRVTARMRDA
-117 LWVHLQKL
+117 VWVHLQEV
-125 PLEFTRRR
+125 PLDYTRRR
-133 GPGRLLVRFI
+133 GPGRLLVRFL
-143 SDTKAVQRL
+143 SDAKAVQRL

-161 QDVLVVI
+161 QDVLFVI
-168 GVIAVLTYLNL
+168 GAIAVLTYLNL
-179 LVGLGTTLLLPLIA
+179 LVGLGTALLLPLTA
-193 LVFGRIN
+193 LVFWRIN
-200 PKVKKAAR
+200 PRVQQASR
-208 DPRYRGTR
+208 DTRYRRTR
-216 LSAYMNERLTGLA
+216 LSAHLNERLTGLA
-229 AVKIHGR
+229 VVKIHGR

-243 ARKLNRKVASRGGRL
+243 ARKLNRNVASRGARL
-258 AAAGGQLQGASAAAV
+258 AAAGGRLQGASAATV

-288 AAGRLTAGYLV
+288 AAGRLSAGYLV
-299 TSYALIGLLVPIVQ
+299 TSYALIGLLAPVVQ
-313 RITIFNR
+313 RITTFNR

-335 LAEEPESPQ
+335 LAEEPESPRD
-344 EEELP
+344 EELP

-364 FSYPDGTLALEDV
+364 FSYPDGTLALDEV
-377 SLTARRGELVALV
+377 SLTAGRGELVALV
-390 GPNGAGKSKPLELL
+390 GPNGAGKSTLLELL

-419 QDITEVS
+419 QDIADVS

-433 IGFVTQDTPLFEA
+433 IGFVNQETPLFDG
-446 TITENITYGTRGDA
+446 TITENVTYGVRGNA
-460 SSEALEEQIQQ
+460 SEEQIQQ

-485 PEGWE
+485 PDGWE
-490 TKVSEGRRMLSRGQ
+490 TKVREGRRMLSQGQ

-515 ADPPIIVLDEVG
+515 ADPPIILLDEVG
-527 SALDIETQRTLAE
+527 SGLDIETQQTLSE
-540 QLRMLAQ
+540 ELSVLAQ
-547 HKTVILATQSMPAM
+547 YKTVIVATHSMPAM
-561 LMADRVYKMEGG
+561 LMANRVYRMEGG
-573 RIVEEDRDEAILTH
+573 RIVEVDHDAILTR

>member
-1 MKKKMKQRIL
+1 MKQRIL

-31 RLLLVA
+31 RLLLIA

-55 IFLDS
+55 IFMNS

-65 GGRQPSTPP
+65 SGRQSTTAPVM
-74 LLDNRMIIALL
+74 DNRMIIALL
-85 ALGALLRGYLLY
+85 AVGALLRGYLLY
-97 QQRSLSGQM
+97 QQRSLSGRI

-117 LWVHLQKL
+117 VWVHLQEV
-125 PLEFTRRR
+125 PLEYTRRR

-152 VSQGMVQLV
+152 VSQGMVQLI
-161 QDVLVVI
+161 QDVLFVI
-168 GVIAVLTYLNL
+168 GAIAVLMYLNL
-179 LVGLGTTLLLPLIA
+179 LVGFGVTLLLPLTA
-193 LVFGRIN
+193 LVFWRIN
-200 PKVKKAAR
+200 PRVQQASR
-208 DPRYRGTR
+208 DTRYRRTL
-216 LSAYMNERLTGLA
+216 LSAHLNERLTGLA
-229 AVKIHGR
+229 VVKIHGR

-243 ARKLNRKVASRGGRL
+243 VGKLNRKVASRGARL
-258 AAAGGQLQGASAAAV
+258 AAAGGRLQGASAATV

-299 TSYALIGLLVPIVQ
+299 TSYALIGLLAPVVQ
-313 RITIFNR
+313 RITIVNR

-349 EVEVSEGLVSVEGVS
+349 EAEVSEGLVSIEGVS
-364 FSYPDGTLALEDV
+364 FSYPDGTLALENV

-390 GPNGAGKSKPLELL
+390 GPNGAGKSTLLELL
-404 PRFRQPTNGRIMIDG
+404 PRFRQPTNGRIVIDG
-419 QDITEVS
+419 QDIAGVS

-433 IGFVTQDTPLFEA
+433 IGFVTQDTPLFDG
-446 TITENITYGTRGDA
+446 TITENVTYGVRGDA
-460 SSEALEEQIQQ
+460 SEASEEQIQQ

-485 PEGWE
+485 PDGWE
-490 TKVSEGRRMLSRGQ
+490 TKVREGRRMLSRGQ

-515 ADPPIIVLDEVG
+515 ADPSIILLDEVG
-527 SALDIETQRTLAE
+527 SVLDIESQRTLSE
-540 QLRMLAQ
+540 QLRVLAE
-547 HKTVILATQSMPAM
+547 HKTVILATHSMPAM
-561 LMADRVYKMEGG
+561 LMADRVYRMEGG
-573 RIVEEDRDEAILTH
+573 RIVEEDRDAVLTR